1 MKAREYFSETSVL
14 LGCSKN
20 PPDPADG
27 ISDFN
32 FNNFLFSRLLYTIH
46 IIKSLA
52 QSLKPI

>member
-1 MKAREYFSETSVL
+1 MKAHEYFSETSVL